1 MVAEILNIQLNFGE
15 VPMERNEA
23 TALLE
28 VRRVLIEGHNRILD
42 GGSVP
47 DVAVCKQKDVA
58 EVFNRA
64 IKQLEEVLGESGQVS
79 FENHQ

>member
-1 MVAEILNIQLNFGE
+1 MDRA
-15 VPMERNEA
+15 EA

-58 EVFNRA
+58 AVWNRA
-64 IKQLEEVLGESGQVS
+64 IQEIEEVLKRSGQVS
-79 FENHQ
+79 FEQ

>member
-1 MVAEILNIQLNFGE
+1 MDKG
-15 VPMERNEA
+15 EA

-47 DVAVCKQKDVA
+47 DIAVCKQKDVA

-64 IKQLEEVLGESGQVS
+64 IKELEGLLQESGQVS
-79 FENHQ
+79 FETRK

>member
-1 MVAEILNIQLNFGE
+1 MD
-15 VPMERNEA
+15 RTDA
-23 TALLE
+23 TKMLE
-28 VRRVLIEGHNRILD
+28 VRRILIEGHNRILD

-64 IKQLEEVLGESGQVS
+64 IQEIETILAESGQVS
-79 FENHQ
+79 LTGN